1 MAEKEGERGCERKK
15 TAQGRCMFRQTWHK
29 EEVYICAL
37 HACAT
42 SSKPENEV
50 KQLYYFEIT
59 TL

>member
-50 KQLYYFEIT
+50 KQL
-59 TL
+59 